1 MELTAYG
8 IEASE
13 VAGSD
18 TAPIFDSILNVEAD
32 PKDDLFFPED
42 MRTHV
47 RQQNLKELDA
57 KIKQDYFDA
66 IWNAKCAENG
76 YLTTSM
82 NQDLENIKVCDL
94 MEDHQRKW
102 DVDILNDLF
111 NSRDVQLIKNIRL
124 PSRDRKD
131 SWLWFFDAKG
141 EFTGGRLPTGRAL
154 LNKRVNIDGKC
165 PWCRVEEED
174 ENHVLFECQF
184 AKEVPQQHWVKI
196 NIDAAIFADIKTIGI
211 GGVIRDANGRF
222 LKAMCKQVE
231 GSWSPREAEALGL
244 KEVLSWTKQ
253 YGFTQCVFETDS
265 KLLADTCNGS
275 SRRSYFHN
283 IVRECVELIKHFE
296 NVLVRFVHRSTN
308 EVAHMLARVSLSM
321 SDLQEWDSV
330 APSFLSNVL
339 TYDLN

>member
-1 MELTAYG
+1 M
-8 IEASE
+8 
-13 VAGSD
+13 
-18 TAPIFDSILNVEAD
+18 
-32 PKDDLFFPED
+32 
-42 MRTHV
+42 
-47 RQQNLKELDA
+47 
-57 KIKQDYFDA
+57 
-66 IWNAKCAENG
+66 
-76 YLTTSM
+76 
-82 NQDLENIKVCDL
+82 
-94 MEDHQRKW
+94 
-102 DVDILNDLF
+102 
-111 NSRDVQLIKNIRL
+111 
-124 PSRDRKD
+124 
-131 SWLWFFDAKG
+131 
-141 EFTGGRLPTGRAL
+141 
-154 LNKRVNIDGKC
+154 
-165 PWCRVEEED
+165 
-174 ENHVLFECQF
+174 
-184 AKEVPQQHWVKI
+184 KI

-296 NVLVRFVHRSTN
+296 NVLVRFVHRSSN
-308 EVAHMLARVSLSM
+308 EVAHMLGRVSHSM